1 MIGGTSNIMDKSG
14 LRKEKQLNKEIR
26 ISDNSVV
33 TVTVNHV
40 EINAVNFPD
49 EGFREYVSRNFDN
62 NGAGFLCQE
71 EINKVQSVNV
81 SFNDKI
87 TNLKGIEFFR
97 GLKKLVCCGT
107 KIKNLDV
114 SKNASLIYLDCSYT
128 KIKELDIT
136 RNFRLEDL
144 HCNNTEIK
152 NLDSSPNMY
161 LHYLDCSS
169 TEIEDL
175 DISKNTRLI
184 YLHCNHT
191 GIENLD
197 ITNNTSLLCLSCGDT
212 KIKKL
217 DIAHKSRLIYLL
229 CNDMKFKELD
239 VDSRF
244 DEWRNSNRIRIKKK
258 DYSLLQPGKLTMIG
272 GVIIDKS
279 KLALGIA
286 RQTACR
292 MKIPTLIISEEAA
305 KEKTVNCLNSMEYG
319 VNALSGIPSLSE
331 LGWKKLTDEVLF
343 NPKLHLIIDDKPWM
357 DIQELQDKCEKYKK
371 EYGLGL
377 IVIDEMRLLR
387 GYPEDGNSCSR
398 EKELMDIASGL
409 KHLAE
414 NIDVPIII
422 GSNMSRTIVYRK
434 VAMVSDDCFSQYI
447 DDIIFFG
454 PYGRREYYLLD
465 DGGEN
470 WAPNHECI
478 ILQKNGISGRVKLK
492 WLPEYDK
499 FING

>member
-1 MIGGTSNIMDKSG
+1 MYKGVFWVIEGTLWAFPFKGNEKTGVAKSG
-14 LRKEKQLNKEIR
+14 TTFNHEKLWKNVKPKEKQLNKEIK

-33 TVTVNHV
+33 AVTVNHV

-62 NGAGFLCQE
+62 NGAGFLRQK
-71 EINKVQSVNV
+71 EINKVQSINV

-87 TNLKGIEFFR
+87 TNLKGIEFFC
-97 GLKKLVCCGT
+97 GLKRLVCCGT
-107 KIKNLDV
+107 KIKNLDI
-114 SKNASLIYLDCSYT
+114 SKNAFLYYLDCSG
-128 KIKELDIT
+128 
-136 RNFRLEDL
+136 
-144 HCNNTEIK
+144 
-152 NLDSSPNMY
+152 
-161 LHYLDCSS
+161 

-197 ITNNTSLLCLSCGDT
+197 ITNNTSLLSLSCGDT

-239 VDSRF
+239 VDSSF
-244 DEWRNSNRIRIKKK
+244 DKWRNSNRIRIKKK
-258 DYSLLQPGKLTMIG
+258 DYSLLQPGKLIMIG
-272 GVIIDKS
+272 GRVIS
-279 KLALGIA
+279 YEGKLALGIA
-286 RQTACR
+286 QQVACR

-305 KEKTVNCLNSMEYG
+305 KENTVNCLNSMEYG

-331 LGWKKLTDEVLF
+331 LGWKELTDEVLF
-343 NPKLHLIIDDKPWM
+343 NKKLHLIIDDKPYM
-357 DIQELQDKCEKYKK
+357 YIQELQDKCENYKK

-377 IVIDEMRLLR
+377 IVIDDMQLLR
-387 GYPEDGNSCSR
+387 GYPEDENSCLR

-414 NIDVPIII
+414 NIDVPIVLC
-422 GSNMSRTIVYRK
+422 SNMSRVIEYRK
-434 VAMVSDDCFSQYI
+434 VAMVSEVCFSQYI
-447 DDIIFFG
+447 DDI
-454 PYGRREYYLLD
+454 
-465 DGGEN
+465 
-470 WAPNHECI
+470 
-478 ILQKNGISGRVKLK
+478 
-492 WLPEYDK
+492 

>member
-33 TVTVNHV
+33 TAAVNHV

-71 EINKVQSVNV
+71 EINKVRSVNV

-87 TNLKGIEFFR
+87 TNLKGIEFFC
-97 GLKKLVCCGT
+97 GLKRLVCCGT

-136 RNFRLEDL
+136 RNIRLEDL

-152 NLDSSPNMY
+152 NLDLSKNAFLY
-161 LHYLDCSS
+161 YLDCSG

-239 VDSRF
+239 VDSSF
-244 DEWRNSNRIRIKKK
+244 DEWRNSNRIRRKKK
-258 DYSLLQPGKLTMIG
+258 DYSLLQPGKLIMIG
-272 GVIIDKS
+272 GRTIS
-279 KLALGIA
+279 YEGKLALGIA
-286 RQTACR
+286 QQVACR

-331 LGWKKLTDEVLF
+331 LGWKELTDEVLF
-343 NPKLHLIIDDKPWM
+343 NKKLHLIIDDKPCM
-357 DIQELQDKCEKYKK
+357 YIQELQDKCENYKK

-377 IVIDEMRLLR
+377 IVIDDMQLLR
-387 GYPEDGNSCSR
+387 GYPEDENSCSR
-398 EKELMDIASGL
+398 EKESMDIASGL

-414 NIDVPIII
+414 NIDVPIVLC
-422 GSNMSRTIVYRK
+422 SNMSRVIEYRK
-434 VAMVSDDCFSQYI
+434 VAMISDVCFSQYI

-454 PYGRREYYLLD
+454 PYGRREYYLD
-465 DGGEN
+465 NVGEN
-470 WAPNHECI
+470 WNHEECI

>member
-1 MIGGTSNIMDKSG
+1 MYKGVFWVIEGTLWAFPFKGNEKTGVAKSG
-14 LRKEKQLNKEIR
+14 TTFNHEKLWKNVKPKEKQLNKEIK
-26 ISDNSVV
+26 ISYNSVV

-62 NGAGFLCQE
+62 NGAGFLRQK
-71 EINKVQSVNV
+71 EINKVQSINV

-87 TNLKGIEFFR
+87 TNLKGIEFFC

-191 GIENLD
+191 RIKNLD

-286 RQTACR
+286 QQVACR

-319 VNALSGIPSLSE
+319 VNALSGIPSLAE
-331 LGWKKLTDEVLF
+331 LGWKELTDEVLF
-343 NPKLHLIIDDKPWM
+343 NKKLHLIIDDEPYM
-357 DIQELQDKCEKYKK
+357 YIQELQDKCENYKK

-377 IVIDEMRLLR
+377 IVIDNMQLLR
-387 GYPEDGNSCSR
+387 GYLEDENSCLR

-414 NIDVPIII
+414 NIDVSIII

-447 DDIIFFG
+447 DDI
-454 PYGRREYYLLD
+454 
-465 DGGEN
+465 
-470 WAPNHECI
+470 
-478 ILQKNGISGRVKLK
+478 
-492 WLPEYDK
+492 